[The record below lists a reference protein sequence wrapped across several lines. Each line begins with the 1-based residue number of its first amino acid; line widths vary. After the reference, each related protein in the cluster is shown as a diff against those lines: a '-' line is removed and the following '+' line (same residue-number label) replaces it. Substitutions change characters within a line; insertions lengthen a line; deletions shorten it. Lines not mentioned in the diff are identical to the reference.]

1 MSRISSIFALAAPLA
16 CLLIAPAASA
26 HVELTS
32 PAPRLAGQATQ
43 SELKF
48 GPCGQMTNART
59 DTVTEYTPGETI
71 TVEFT
76 EYINHPGYFRVA
88 FDIDG
93 DDDFGKRADMDSVDP
108 DTDDPASLEPVDEV
122 ILAYVDDSS
131 ATGFSGGDY
140 SVDVTLPNVE
150 CDNCTL
156 QLIQFMYDKV
166 GNGNDDEYYYQCAD
180 IVLSGEV
187 VGGAGGA
194 DGGGS
199 GGATAGT
206 GGAVA
211 AGGDSGSGAG
221 GDAIVGVGGQISNHA
236 GGAAATGGA
245 GAAAGGTPGQV
256 ATGGSVA
263 SGGATSTGGAGVDAD
278 GMDMGD
284 DSGDQGGCAFQP
296 SAANSRPFAALLV
309 LFGLVGL
316 MRRRAG
322 V

>member
-1 MSRISSIFALAAPLA
+1 MPRTLSTFALAAPLA
-16 CLLIAPAASA
+16 CLLFAPGVSA

-32 PAPRLAGQATQ
+32 PAPRLPGPATNT
-43 SELKF
+43 ELKF

-59 DTVTEYTPGETI
+59 DTVTEYAPGETI
-71 TVEFT
+71 TVEFS
-76 EYINHPGYFRVA
+76 EYFNHPGYFRVA

-93 DDDFGKRADMDSVDP
+93 DDDFGRRADMDTVNP
-108 DTDDPASLEPVDEV
+108 DTDDPASLEPLDDV
-122 ILAYVDDSS
+122 ILAYVDD
-131 ATGFSGGDY
+131 GQGGDY
-140 SVDVTLPNVE
+140 SVEVTLPNVE
-150 CDNCTL
+150 CENCTL

-166 GNGNDDEYYYQCAD
+166 NNGMDDEYYYQCAD
-180 IVLSGEV
+180 IALRGAVM
-187 VGGAGGA
+187 GGTGGT

-284 DSGDQGGCAFQP
+284 DSGDEGGCAFQP